1 MKLYFSLI
9 KLTQQTLMT
18 ISVILLVVL
27 PNILALYPEAISTSL
42 LYALAHSSLF
52 LVMIIRPLAD
62 LLPQAKFIRPL
73 VILRKGVGVFS
84 SSIIVSFIISKIMI
98 DPTSYLSSF
107 GTLSYWSFGNLALFA
122 HLADISALLLLITSN
137 NFSKKIM
144 GANWKRLQRLSYVYF
159 YGSGIYIVG
168 SFGDQVV
175 FTYMIVVTVLTLL
188 AYFSNKQRAAL
199 TQS

>member
-27 PNILALYPEAISTSL
+27 PNVLALYPEAISASL
-42 LYALAHSSLF
+42 LYAFAHTSLF

-62 LLPQAKFIRPL
+62 LLPQSTYIRPL
-73 VILRKGVGVFS
+73 VILRKSVGVFS
-84 SSIIVSFIISKIMI
+84 AAIVVSFIISKLMI
-98 DPTSYLSSF
+98 DPVSYLSSF
-107 GTLSYWSFGNLALFA
+107 GTTAYWSLSHLALFA
-122 HLADISALLLLITSN
+122 HLADISAFLLLITSN
-137 NFSKKIM
+137 NLSKRIM

-175 FTYMIVVTVLTLL
+175 FTYMIIVTVLTLL
-188 AYFSNKQRAAL
+188 AYLYKKQL
-199 TQS
+199 TQVKS